1 MFQVSN
7 FEFLFSTFQFLLQM
21 GISLF
26 TSPLAD
32 YHRSQGA
39 TLAEYHG
46 ALVPSRFTD
55 PGAEHQ
61 AAREASGLFDFSF
74 RGKFSMKGR
83 DHAKFLHRM
92 VSNDIKRLNPGQG
105 TYATLLTPQ
114 GHILVDMRLYCAE
127 DRFFVDT
134 DADLRDKALEGLKRY
149 VIADQVEFEPLDL
162 HALAFQGPR
171 SRSLLEKTL
180 HISLPARQEFEHFAT
195 NYAGFPVRVVRASS
209 TGEEGYEVWA
219 GAKGLLAVWGAACG
233 QAPTYGMLPC
243 GTQALETLRIE
254 AGIPRY
260 GQELGED
267 TIPNEAGLWD
277 ALSFNKGCY
286 VGQEIVERARSR
298 GHVNWKLMGL
308 VVESEA
314 APAAGEKLARDG
326 REIGEVT
333 SSCVSPTL
341 GKTLAL
347 AYLRREV
354 AEPGTKLEFPSGAL
368 AEVAALPFYQRTP
381 ML

>member
-1 MFQVSN
+1 MDTP
-7 FEFLFSTFQFLLQM
+7 L
-21 GISLF
+21 I

-32 YHRSQGA
+32 YHLSQGA
-39 TLAEYHG
+39 TLGVYHG
-46 ALVPSRFTD
+46 ALVPSLFSN
-55 PGAEHQ
+55 PVEEHK
-61 AAREASGLFDFSF
+61 AVREACGLFDFSF
-74 RGKFSMKGR
+74 RGKFAMKGR

-92 VSNDIKRLNPGQG
+92 VSNDIKRLTPGQG

-114 GHILVDMRLYCAE
+114 GHILVDVRLYCAE
-127 DRFFVDT
+127 QQFLVDT

-149 VIADQVEFEPLDL
+149 VIADQVEFEPRELY
-162 HALAFQGPR
+162 ALALQGPR
-171 SRSLLEKTL
+171 SRPLLEKTF
-180 HISLPARQEFEHFAT
+180 HISLPAMQEFDHFAT
-195 NYAGFPVRVVRASS
+195 NYAGFPVRVVCAGG

-219 GAKGLLAVWGAACG
+219 DARGLLAVWGAACG
-233 QAPTYGMLPC
+233 QAPTYGMVPC
-243 GTQALETLRIE
+243 GTRALETLRIE

-267 TIPNEAGLWD
+267 TIPNEAGLWN

-314 APAAGEKLARDG
+314 PPPAGEKLVRDG
-326 REIGEVT
+326 RDIGEVT

-341 GKTLAL
+341 GKTIAL

-354 AEPGTKLEFPSGAL
+354 SEPGTKLAFPSGAI
-368 AEVAALPFYQRTP
+368 AEVAALPFYQRAP
-381 ML
+381 MPPRS